1 MIGTGG
7 VTRVCNATLRQNRAQ
22 AIVDAGSGG
31 PMFDLRLLI
40 CLFLTGLVACTPI
53 GPPPQKGI
61 GFTGIGSEP
70 Y

>member
-1 MIGTGG
+1 
-7 VTRVCNATLRQNRAQ
+7 
-22 AIVDAGSGG
+22 
-31 PMFDLRLLI
+31 MFDLRLLI

-53 GPPPQKGI
+53 GPPQKGI

>member
-1 MIGTGG
+1 
-7 VTRVCNATLRQNRAQ
+7 
-22 AIVDAGSGG
+22 
-31 PMFDLRLLI
+31 MFDLRLLI